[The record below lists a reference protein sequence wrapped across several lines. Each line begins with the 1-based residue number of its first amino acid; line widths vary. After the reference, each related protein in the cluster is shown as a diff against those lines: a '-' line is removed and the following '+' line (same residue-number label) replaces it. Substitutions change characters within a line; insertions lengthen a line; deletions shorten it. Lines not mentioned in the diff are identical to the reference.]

1 MEILIRSF
9 DWENLS
15 KMGRFYGLTGRL
27 GEMKRNGRSSRR
39 TGRVSRSVL
48 DSELK
53 LHLLISILNIVKEKL
68 IKKTAWQWQ
77 EQVSCNR
84 RTIIILHIRKKI
96 ISVLL
101 WQDHCVI
108 VCCTTHARAHIVE
121 EDWFFYLIL
130 INYPATKLSNVSIC
144 FIKVF

>member
-27 GEMKRNGRSSRR
+27 GEMKQNGRSSRR

-53 LHLLISILNIVKEKL
+53 LYLLIWILNIISRAVNFGKLNAGEMLYQILPYFSLPDNRCFQELSSAGECWKEL
-68 IKKTAWQWQ
+68 FCLSRLLTAF
-77 EQVSCNR
+77 V
-84 RTIIILHIRKKI
+84 
-96 ISVLL
+96 
-101 WQDHCVI
+101 
-108 VCCTTHARAHIVE
+108 
-121 EDWFFYLIL
+121 
-130 INYPATKLSNVSIC
+130 
-144 FIKVF
+144 